1 MIDTEINSKNYRE
14 IAADIAL
21 NSEEISLEIM
31 WELEDEDIDDLP
43 WYIAGLARDNYYE
56 DIEMPLINEVG
67 KWADRNGEKFEELV
81 EDEWTDVRFER
92 LYIYA
97 LGFFYELVPEHFKE
111 LDDMVIRDCGYG
123 DALDAL
129 NLLAKYAD
137 VSTVYYRILDRAVDG
152 IMKAIEI
159 DRPDLIYDHE

>member
-31 WELEDEDIDDLP
+31 WELEDE
-43 WYIAGLARDNYYE
+43 
-56 DIEMPLINEVG
+56 
-67 KWADRNGEKFEELV
+67 
-81 EDEWTDVRFER
+81 
-92 LYIYA
+92 
-97 LGFFYELVPEHFKE
+97 YELVPEHFKE

>member
-31 WELEDEDIDDLP
+31 WE
-43 WYIAGLARDNYYE
+43 
-56 DIEMPLINEVG
+56 
-67 KWADRNGEKFEELV
+67 
-81 EDEWTDVRFER
+81 
-92 LYIYA
+92 
-97 LGFFYELVPEHFKE
+97 PEHFKE

>member
-31 WELEDEDIDDLP
+31 W
-43 WYIAGLARDNYYE
+43 G
-56 DIEMPLINEVG
+56 
-67 KWADRNGEKFEELV
+67 
-81 EDEWTDVRFER
+81 
-92 LYIYA
+92 
-97 LGFFYELVPEHFKE
+97 PEHFKE